1 MLIDDLTQQL
11 ITAGLGTLGTD
22 VFSGFMPGNVDNGL
36 VVIETGGL
44 QPDKDILIHTPTFQ
58 VLIRSKSYSNGRT
71 KLTNVYNTFHQLE
84 NVTLG
89 GTYFF
94 FILAQTEGGH
104 IGRDDNG
111 RDQFSINFHCKTK

>member
-1 MLIDDLTQQL
+1 MLVDD
-11 ITAGLGTLGTD
+11 ITAQLVSDGVGTLGTD
-22 VFSGFMPGNVDNGL
+22 LFETFLPGEIDNGF
-36 VVIETGGL
+36 VVIETGGME
-44 QPDKDILIHTPTFQ
+44 PDKELGIHTPTFQ
-58 VLIRSKSYSNGRT
+58 VLIRSKSYSNGRNR
-71 KLTNVYNTFHQLE
+71 LTSVYNSLHQIY
-84 NVTLG
+84 NKQIG